1 MKISSIIWGV
11 SDAQGRILEVQSR
24 NEALSLSAR
33 LEAEGF
39 GEHFPR
45 RVLRFDSGCVS
56 VEFIPFART
65 DRRRRLHAARRG
77 LRSKE
82 VGHA

>member
-1 MKISSIIWGV
+1 MNPSIIWGV
-11 SDAQGRILEVQSR
+11 SDAQGRIIEVRSR
-24 NEALSLSAR
+24 NEALSLAA
-33 LEAEGF
+33 LYTAEGF

-45 RVLRFDSGCVS
+45 RVLRFNPAVLS

-82 VGHA
+82 VGHG